1 MSVKQRIL
9 QAGVA
14 LLHDEGYAALS
25 QPRIAK
31 AAGVSQSH
39 LTYYFPT
46 RAELLLAL
54 AEHSVAQLQQTA
66 GGAPQPA
73 ALVAGGGFL
82 PRVRMLLSLVLAA
95 DQDAALRPTVAQLVQ
110 QVRAMLRQWLA
121 AAGYAPSEAQLVALH
136 GSLIGLGLLN
146 LGRQSAASA
155 AEIETGLQAMLALL
169 PRAQQAGEAGQ

>member
-1 MSVKQRIL
+1 MDVKQRIL

-14 LLHDEGYAALS
+14 LLYDEGYPALS

-46 RAELLLAL
+46 RADLLLAL
-54 AEHSVAQLQQTA
+54 AEQSLAQVRQADATPQA
-66 GGAPQPA
+66 G
-73 ALVAGGGFL
+73 LVAGVSFL

-95 DQDAALRPTVAQLVQ
+95 DQDPALRPTLVQ
-110 QVRAMLRQWLA
+110 LASQVRAMLRQWLL
-121 AAGYAPSEAQLVALH
+121 AAGYAPSDAQLAALH

-146 LGRQSAASA
+146 LGRQNDDSA
-155 AEIETGLQAMLALL
+155 AEIDAGLQAMLALL
-169 PRAQQAGEAGQ
+169 PRAQANGEGQA